1 MKKNIRLLGLAGTI
15 ILTLVLAMCEV
26 TQPDFRETKA
36 TWYGELRGVS
46 FKVEGMRLD
55 QISAAA
61 DMLAVVYGGSIRFVT
76 EDREITYQAYSE
88 GYGESKCA
96 DVREEVWQ
104 GGMVM
109 IDRVRVCLVP
119 AFELPAIEG

>member
-1 MKKNIRLLGLAGTI
+1 M
-15 ILTLVLAMCEV
+15 ILTLGLVIGEV
-26 TQPDFRETKA
+26 TQPDSDEKKA
-36 TWYGELRGVS
+36 TWYGELRGVR

-61 DMLAVVYGGSIRFVT
+61 NMLAAVYGGSIRFVT
-76 EDREITYQAYSE
+76 EDRAITYQAYSE
-88 GYGESKCA
+88 GYDESKCA

-104 GGMVM
+104 GGMVR

-119 AFELPAIEG
+119 AFELPAVEG